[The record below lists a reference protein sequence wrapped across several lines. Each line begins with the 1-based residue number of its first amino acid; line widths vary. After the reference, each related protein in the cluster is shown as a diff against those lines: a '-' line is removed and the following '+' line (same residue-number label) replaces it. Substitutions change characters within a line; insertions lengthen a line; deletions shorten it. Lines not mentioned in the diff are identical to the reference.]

1 MSRQQIATF
10 ARELRALRRRA
21 GNPSYERLARETG
34 YPGQTLAAAD
44 SGDRLPQLTVTLAY
58 VSACR
63 GDTDAWA
70 DRWRAVS
77 ARLNTAEHAT
87 LLAPGTPGFPTEP
100 VVLPRVRRLPRRGR
114 VVVVLAGVLVLPLV
128 WTILMPWSSLV
139 RLGDPAIPPTSRQAA
154 PEPPPEFQATAGP
167 GCRRDFNRQV
177 HMSSMPGWNEGRD
190 GSFADAGCDNRFLYS
205 AVPENY
211 FQWRFGLTEPATRR
225 CVFEVFIPDS
235 PFASASVRYD
245 VADSFED
252 AQHRIGQFAIDQRAN
267 RGTWVPAGVVIVL
280 TTADVLVQIGSPAV
294 AGPVRISCSR
304 SGS

>member
-1 MSRQQIATF
+1 MTVSRQQIAVF

-34 YPGQTLAAAD
+34 YPGPTLAAAD

-87 LLAPGTPGFPTEP
+87 LLAPGTPGIPTEP
-100 VVLPRVRRLPRRGR
+100 VVLPRVRRLSRRAR

-128 WTILMPWSSLV
+128 WTILMPWSSLM
-139 RLGDPAIPPTSRQAA
+139 RPGDPVIPPTSRQAA
-154 PEPPPEFQATAGP
+154 PGPPPEFQATAGP
-167 GCRRDFNRQV
+167 GCRRDFTRQV
-177 HMSSMPGWNEGRD
+177 HMSSVPGWNEGRA
-190 GSFADAGCDNRFLYS
+190 GAGCDDGFLYS
-205 AVPENY
+205 EVPENY

-235 PFASASVRYD
+235 PFAAGSVRYD

-252 AQHRIGQFAIDQRAN
+252 AHSRVGQFAIDQRAN
-267 RGTWVPAGVVIVL
+267 RGTWVTAPAVVL
-280 TTADVLVQIGSPAV
+280 TTAGVLVQIGSPAV